1 MAANPE
7 KWRNIRM
14 RRGLPGS
21 VRLLS
26 LALLICCAWPTKST
40 TSVAADS
47 IKIGAVLP
55 FSGGVELYGRQAKL
69 GLDLAT
75 REINA
80 GGGILGRPLEVIYE
94 DDQTDPAVAV
104 KATRKLIEQDGVFAV
119 VGPITSRN
127 LNAIKPTIERTKTP
141 LLYATNY
148 EGGACSRYIFSFS
161 SVPNQELAQLLP
173 YMNQN
178 FGNTYYML
186 GADHAWPHKMFEYAQ
201 PMIVGVGGQ
210 VLGKEFT
217 TGKEKDFA
225 PMVERIAATKAKVL
239 LFALKGDG
247 LNFIP
252 QAHDL
257 GLMNNT
263 TVAFLGL
270 SETDL
275 GAFDGKGQKMFVVV
289 PFVASS
295 DLPSVMAFVAK
306 VKAKAGGDAT
316 VSNYV
321 MTHYDALIAM
331 KAALEKAG
339 KVDKEAMIDALE
351 GLVIQ
356 SPTGAVTIGRNHHVT
371 MNMFLARTEGA
382 GLVTVRGL
390 GEIAPEPGCK
400 SNE

>member
-1 MAANPE
+1 
-7 KWRNIRM
+7 M
-14 RRGLPGS
+14 RRDLRKS
-21 VRLLS
+21 VCLFS
-26 LALLICCAWPTKST
+26 FALLICCAGPVKST
-40 TSVAADS
+40 SAAAADS

-55 FSGGVELYGRQAKL
+55 FSGGVELYGIQAKL

-75 REINA
+75 KEINA
-80 GGGILGRPLEVIYE
+80 AGGILGRPLEVIYE
-94 DDQTDPAVAV
+94 DDRTDPAVAV
-104 KATRKLIEQDGVFAV
+104 KATRKLIERDGVLAV

-127 LNAIKPTIERTKTP
+127 LNAIKPTIERMKTP

-173 YMNQN
+173 YMNQT

-186 GADHAWPHKMFEYAQ
+186 GAGHAWPQKMFEDAQ
-201 PMIVGVGGQ
+201 PIILRLGGHI
-210 VLGKEFT
+210 LGKEFT
-217 TGKEKDFA
+217 TGKETDFA
-225 PMVERIAATKAKVL
+225 TLIGRIAATKAKVL
-239 LFALKGDG
+239 LFALKGNG
-247 LNFIP
+247 LSFIP

-257 GLMNNT
+257 GLLNDI

-275 GAFDGKGQKMFVVV
+275 PAFGGKGQNMFVVV

-295 DLPSVMAFVAK
+295 DMPSVKAFVAK
-306 VKAKAGGDAT
+306 VKAEAGADAT

-356 SPTGAVTIGRNHHVT
+356 SPTGAVTIGKNHHVT
-371 MNMFLARTEGA
+371 MNMFLARTKGP
-382 GLVTVRGL
+382 GLVTVRAL

-400 SNE
+400 SDE